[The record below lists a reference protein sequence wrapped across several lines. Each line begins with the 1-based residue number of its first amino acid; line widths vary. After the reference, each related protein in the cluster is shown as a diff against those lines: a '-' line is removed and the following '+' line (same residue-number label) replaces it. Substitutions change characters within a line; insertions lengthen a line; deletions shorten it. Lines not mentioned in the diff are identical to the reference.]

1 MALTIVLLIVS
12 LAIILVCA
20 ELFTNAVE
28 WLGLKLKVNEGVV
41 GSVFAAVGTA
51 MPETLI
57 PIVAVVFGGGA
68 GGHGDAVGVGAILG
82 APFMLATLAMFV
94 TGFAI
99 WIFSRSGRRTT
110 TLSVN
115 TRVLG
120 HDIRYFLI
128 AYVVAVVMAFVEIQW
143 LRIVVAIGLVLL
155 YAYYVYEH
163 ARSEETTHVIEA
175 EIEDGTPVETDAE
188 ELGPLR
194 FAPKSKDPSMNLV
207 VLQLVA
213 SLGVMVV
220 GATMFVEQV
229 TVVANVVGIPA
240 LILSLLIAPVATE
253 LPEKF
258 NSVLWVRRSKDTLAL
273 GNISGA
279 MVFQS
284 CLPVSFGLVFTTWSA
299 QDNPVAFIS
308 AALALLAGGFLWL
321 MMRSGQRKLTASA
334 LMLCGLFYIGYVLYL
349 FIGVLP
355 YGTGAAH

>member
-1 MALTIVLLIVS
+1 
-12 LAIILVCA
+12 
-20 ELFTNAVE
+20 
-28 WLGLKLKVNEGVV
+28 
-41 GSVFAAVGTA
+41 
-51 MPETLI
+51 
-57 PIVAVVFGGGA
+57 
-68 GGHGDAVGVGAILG
+68 
-82 APFMLATLAMFV
+82 
-94 TGFAI
+94 
-99 WIFSRSGRRTT
+99 
-110 TLSVN
+110 
-115 TRVLG
+115 
-120 HDIRYFLI
+120 
-128 AYVVAVVMAFVEIQW
+128 
-143 LRIVVAIGLVLL
+143 
-155 YAYYVYEH
+155 
-163 ARSEETTHVIEA
+163 
-175 EIEDGTPVETDAE
+175 
-188 ELGPLR
+188 
-194 FAPKSKDPSMNLV
+194 MNLI

-258 NSVLWVRRSKDTLAL
+258 NSVLWVRRGKDTLAL

-321 MMRSGQRKLTASA
+321 MMRSGKRTLTASA